1 MYKNLL
7 FLVII
12 ITFSYFIINHVSD
25 MGVKEIKEKKEKVNN
40 FSKPISTETRTVF
53 REMYNEGESLL
64 KKHKTDDSPVY
75 ESVTI

>member
-25 MGVKEIKEKKEKVNN
+25 MEIKKKEKK
-40 FSKPISTETRTVF
+40 
-53 REMYNEGESLL
+53 
-64 KKHKTDDSPVY
+64 KKNK
-75 ESVTI
+75 